1 MIMSAHDANDDGS
14 WGYGWIKVAQ
24 GTNRGLLGVDL
35 TPVKDFTI
43 SGARLILWVAR
54 NNFRSKANGGTPFA
68 LHAFEPSNRG
78 DQWAEGDACWEQFN
92 ICSQPEWVRPAVKVP
107 DYPGATWLCA
117 ADPSTSDNFNT
128 DCGTSLRWD
137 PRRAVPEQ
145 AADGVPHRDRGQDDR
160 AFRYQRV

>member
-1 MIMSAHDANDDGS
+1 MSAHDANDDGS
-14 WGYGWIKVAQ
+14 WGYGWIKLAQ

-35 TPVKDFTI
+35 APVKDFTI

-78 DQWAEGDACWEQFN
+78 DQWAEGDTRWEQFN
-92 ICSQPEWVRPAVKVP
+92 ICSQTEWVRPAVKVP